1 MNLVL
6 DTSVVVKW
14 FVEEKDVE
22 NALAIRTK
30 FVRREVELFLPDL
43 LFYELANVLRYK
55 PDFNNIDVHKSISSL
70 FNIGIS
76 PLPFSEI
83 VAIKA
88 VTIAMDFE
96 VTFYD
101 AYFYALAEEL
111 SIRLLTAD
119 EKAYSKLKS
128 TPGVGLLRDF
138 QG

>member
-83 VAIKA
+83 VGIKA
-88 VTIAMDFE
+88 VSIAMDFE
-96 VTFYD
+96 ITFYD
-101 AYFYALAEEL
+101 AYFYALAKEL
-111 SIRLLTAD
+111 SIQLITAD

-128 TPGVGLLRDF
+128 KPGVGFLRDS